1 MYWILHSIYTF
12 ENEALDSPY
21 SVLEKQSPAYKQDA
35 IEHIGI
41 HYPDYTYIYTDGSRT
56 QIGRVGASVFIPDH
70 DIELYYRLPDNL
82 SVFTAELD
90 AVYSAISLILQHKI
104 LKPLILTDSLRLVRC
119 LGDLAPVFDLEL
131 IRYCRSMVTENKV
144 DLTICWVPGHRN
156 LVDHNRAD
164 RMAKLGC
171 TLPTVNKNYIRPS
184 VEEGTDILKSY
195 LQNRLNLAIPTSKTG
210 QVYHALFPLDAPN
223 PPVVHPRKKAT
234 TISRLRLQS
243 CFLNQYLF
251 KIGLHPDGMCMV
263 CRVQESVEHFLLK
276 CAKHQKLTNL
286 LIEAAGNQGLSPSLS
301 LFLSSEPFLTIIYQ
315 YVSSVSVRI

>member
-1 MYWILHSIYTF
+1 MLTFFQFLRSKTLHTNRKLLSILEINT
-12 ENEALDSPY
+12 
-21 SVLEKQSPAYKQDA
+21 
-35 IEHIGI
+35 
-41 HYPDYTYIYTDGSRT
+41 DYTYIYTDGSRIP
-56 QIGRVGASVFIPDH
+56 IGRAGASVFIPDH

-82 SVFTAELD
+82 SAFTAELD
-90 AVYSAISLILQHKI
+90 AVYSAISLIIQHKI

-131 IRYCRSMVTENKV
+131 IHYCRSLVTDNKL

-164 RMAKLGC
+164 RLAKLGS
-171 TLPTVNKNYIRPS
+171 TLPIVSKNYIRPS
-184 VEEGTDILKSY
+184 VEEGVDILKSY
-195 LQNRLNLAIPTSKTG
+195 LQKRLNLAIPTSKTG
-210 QVYHALFPLDAPN
+210 QIYHALFPLDAPN

-234 TISRLRLQS
+234 IISRLRLQS

-263 CRVQESVEHFLLK
+263 CHVLESVEHFLLK
-276 CAKHQKLTNL
+276 CARHQKLTKL
-286 LIEAAGNQGLSPSLS
+286 LTEAAVNQGLSPSLS

-315 YVSSVSVRI
+315 YVSSVPVRV